1 MKKLMDILAILLVV
15 MFVAAGCAPVI
26 SKGLR
31 AQVDKEIRFE
41 EVIQNPEVYQDK
53 VVVWGGVIIAAKNL
67 KEGTLIE
74 VLQKPTDIGRR
85 PKDTDHS
92 EGRFLALYDGY
103 LDVSIYARG
112 REVTV
117 AGEIKG
123 KRVLPLG
130 EIEYTYPL
138 ISVKEI
144 HLWAP
149 KSEDRLYPYPYRY
162 YPWWWYHPY
171 WGPWW

>member
-15 MFVAAGCAPVI
+15 VFLAAGCAPVI

-41 EVIQNPEVYQDK
+41 EVIQNPEAYQGK

-85 PKDTDHS
+85 PKDIDHS

-103 LDVSIYARG
+103 LPARH
-112 REVTV
+112 RSHH
-117 AGEIKG
+117 AGIA
-123 KRVLPLG
+123 RLSRG
-130 EIEYTYPL
+130 ERAQPRRAGMCLFTPGEE
-138 ISVKEI
+138 K
-144 HLWAP
+144 
-149 KSEDRLYPYPYRY
+149 
-162 YPWWWYHPY
+162 
-171 WGPWW
+171 

>member
-1 MKKLMDILAILLVV
+1 MKRLLGIGATILVTLFIAS
-15 MFVAAGCAPVI
+15 GCAPVV

-31 AQVDKEIRFE
+31 VQVDEEIRFE
-41 EVIQNPEVYQDK
+41 KVIQDPEAYEGK
-53 VVVWGGVIIAAKNL
+53 VVVWAGVIIAAKNR

-74 VLQKPTDIGRR
+74 VLQKPSDKNRR
-85 PKDTDHS
+85 PKNVDRS

-103 LDVSIYARG
+103 LDVAIYAGG

-123 KRVLPLG
+123 KRVLPLDD
-130 EIEYTYPL
+130 IEYTYPV

-144 HLWAP
+144 HLWPP
-149 KSEDRLYPYPYRY
+149 KRENRFYPYPYRY
-162 YPWWWYHPY
+162 YPLWLYYPY